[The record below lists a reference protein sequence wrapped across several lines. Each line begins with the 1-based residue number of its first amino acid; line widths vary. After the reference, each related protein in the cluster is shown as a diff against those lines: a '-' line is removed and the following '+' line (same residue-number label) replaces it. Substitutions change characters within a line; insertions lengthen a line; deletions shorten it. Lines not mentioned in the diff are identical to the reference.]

1 MEKKLMIIIA
11 VVVVLLLATGGIVYM
26 LMNQHQAK
34 DIKTVDDLNGAYI
47 AVQTGTTGDDY
58 AKENYEDSGK
68 ATVCRYTTYND
79 AVTDLKNKKVDAI
92 IMDKTPAETFVAKNS
107 GLRILELDSEKE
119 YYGFAFKKD
128 NTALRD
134 SFNTAL
140 ATIKANGTYDE
151 ILEYWS
157 AHSDGNA
164 APKISS
170 TGTGS
175 TTIKVATSPDFP
187 PYDALYDNAYTGIDM
202 DVVRAICNELNYKVE
217 FVNVDFDGIVTGV
230 STGVYDVGASGLT
243 INEER
248 QKEVLFSDAY
258 AESVQVAVVRIVEES
273 Q

>member
-1 MEKKLMIIIA
+1 MEKKLMIIITVA
-11 VVVVLLLATGGIVYM
+11 VVMLLAIGGVAYV
-26 LMNQHQAK
+26 LMNQHQPK
-34 DIKTVDDLNGAYI
+34 DIKTVDDLNGAWI

-58 AKENYEDSGK
+58 AKDNYEDGGK
-68 ATVCRYTTYND
+68 ATVCRYTTYSD

-92 IMDKTPAETFVAKNS
+92 IMDETPAKTFVAKNE
-107 GLRILELDSEKE
+107 GLKILALDSEKE

-140 ATIKANGTYDE
+140 ATIKANGTYGE
-151 ILEYWS
+151 IQDYWA

-164 APKISS
+164 APKITS
-170 TGTGS
+170 TGTGA
-175 TTIKVATSPDFP
+175 TIKVATSPDFP
-187 PYDALYDNAYTGIDM
+187 PYDAFYDNEFSGIDM
-202 DVVRAICNELNYKVE
+202 DIIRAICNVLDRKVE
-217 FVNVDFDGIVTGV
+217 FVNVDFDGIITGI

-248 QKEVLFSDAY
+248 QKEVLFSDSY
-258 AESVQVAVVRIVEES
+258 AESVQVAVVRIVES

>member
-26 LMNQHQAK
+26 LMNQHQPK
-34 DIKTVDDLNGAYI
+34 DIRTVDDLNGAWI

-58 AKENYEDSGK
+58 AKDNYEDGGK
-68 ATVCRYTTYND
+68 ATVCRYTTYSD

-92 IMDKTPAETFVAKNS
+92 IMDKTPAETFVSKNP

-128 NTALRD
+128 NTDLRD

-140 ATIKANGTYDE
+140 ATIKANGIYDE

-157 AHSDGNA
+157 SHSDGNA
-164 APKISS
+164 EPKITS
-170 TGTGS
+170 TGTGA
-175 TTIKVATSPDFP
+175 TVKVATSPDFP
-187 PYDALYDNAYTGIDM
+187 PYDALYNNAFSGIDM
-202 DVVRAICNELNYKVE
+202 DVIRAICNELNLKVE
-217 FVNVDFDGIVTGV
+217 FVNVDFDGIITGV

-248 QKEVLFSDAY
+248 QKEVLFTDAY
-258 AESVQVAVVRIVEES
+258 AESVQVAVVRIV
-273 Q
+273 